1 MVNSI
6 SSCSYGFY
14 NKNYNKMNKG
24 LNDGSC
30 ETASS
35 IAFRGGSCETA
46 SSIAL
51 KNSGAETTSSIAFRA
66 NPTRMVKNV
75 GAKSAVTSLP
85 KKIVAFLAG
94 ALGIGVAAKASEAK
108 TLDSVKF
115 KEVDKLTK
123 YKEKYPELAKALDG
137 YDTYETQYNEVEIPH
152 YSYVGKLAI
161 FETFE
166 KDPQKAYNL
175 AQRLKNDKSKELAPV
190 VLDAIINN
198 YDELKKYPSENSL
211 EESYYKM
218 AIAKQYPLVSDLATL
233 AIKVQNYFPYIFN
246 VVDAIDLAKYSEYCT
261 DKESADALLEVVNK
275 DLNRYRGEARN
286 SAEENIA
293 YAEFY
298 QKHPEMPDVVKDRV
312 FKTKLTPEIETLVEK
327 HLNSSDLNE
336 FVGYV
341 EEYGFDGVDELLKYH
356 TMAPKALR
364 VAKSHCE
371 KVEDVKSLTKKII
384 MTEELFDR
392 IEKDA
397 RTEDRVPYLAEAI
410 KLKTILDSSRVNLS
424 DVPELA
430 EFIKN
435 MDINKK
441 NLYLRMVEDGRCS
454 SIQQMTELLPV
465 YMKYPD
471 TQVTEEM
478 IRKFN
483 DPIARAMG
491 LY

>member
-6 SSCSYGFY
+6 SSCSHGYY

-24 LNDGSC
+24 FNDGSC
-30 ETASS
+30 ETAS
-35 IAFRGGSCETA
+35 G
-46 SSIAL
+46 IAL
-51 KNSGAETTSSIAFRA
+51 KNNGVETTSSIAFRA

-94 ALGIGVAAKASEAK
+94 ALGIGVAAKASETK

-115 KEVDKLTK
+115 KEVDKLTEGNAK
-123 YKEKYPELAKALDG
+123 LAEYKAKYPELAKALDG
-137 YDTYETQYNEVEIPH
+137 YDTYETQYNEVKIPH

-161 FETFE
+161 FEMFE
-166 KDPQKAYNL
+166 KDPQKAYIL
-175 AQRLKNDKSKELAPV
+175 AQRLKHDKSKELTPV

-211 EESYYKM
+211 EDSYYKIG
-218 AIAKQYPLVSDLATL
+218 IAKQNPLVSDLATL

-261 DKESADALLEVVNK
+261 DKESADALLEVVSK
-275 DLNRYRGEARN
+275 DLSRRRGEARN
-286 SAEENIA
+286 SAEENIS
-293 YAEFY
+293 YTQFY

-312 FKTKLTPEIETLVEK
+312 FKTKLTPEIESLVEK
-327 HLNSSDLNE
+327 HLSSSDLNE
-336 FVGYV
+336 FVDYV
-341 EEYGFDGVDELLKYH
+341 EKYGFDGVEELLKYH
-356 TMAPKALR
+356 TMAPRALR

-371 KVEDVKSLTKKII
+371 KVEDVKNLTKKII

-410 KLKTILDSSRVNLS
+410 KLKTLLDTSKVMLS
-424 DVPELA
+424 QTPKLA
-430 EFIKN
+430 EFIEN

-441 NLYLRMVEDGRCS
+441 NLYQRMIEDGRCS

-471 TQVTEEM
+471 TQITNEM
-478 IRKFN
+478 INKFN

-491 LY
+491 L

>member
-6 SSCSYGFY
+6 SNCSHGYY

-24 LNDGSC
+24 FNDGSC
-30 ETASS
+30 ETAS
-35 IAFRGGSCETA
+35 G
-46 SSIAL
+46 IAL

-94 ALGIGVAAKASEAK
+94 ALGIGVAAKASETK

-152 YSYVGKLAI
+152 YSYVSKLAI
-161 FETFE
+161 FEMFE

-246 VVDAIDLAKYSEYCT
+246 VVDAIDLTKYSEYCT
-261 DKESADALLEVVNK
+261 DKESADALLEVVSK
-275 DLNRYRGEARN
+275 DLSRRRGEARN
-286 SAEENIA
+286 SAEENIS
-293 YAEFY
+293 YTKFY
-298 QKHPEMPDVVKDRV
+298 QKHPEMPDAVKDIV
-312 FKTKLTPEIETLVEK
+312 FKTKLTPEIESLVEK
-327 HLNSSDLNE
+327 HLSSSDLNE
-336 FVGYV
+336 FVDYV
-341 EEYGFDGVDELLKYH
+341 EKYGFDGVEELLKYH
-356 TMAPKALR
+356 TMAPRALR
-364 VAKSHCE
+364 VAKSRFG
-371 KVEDVKSLTKKII
+371 KVEDVKNLTKKII

-410 KLKTILDSSRVNLS
+410 KLKTLLDTSKVMLS
-424 DVPELA
+424 QTPKLA
-430 EFIKN
+430 EFIEN

-441 NLYLRMVEDGRCS
+441 NLYQRMIEDGRCS

-471 TQVTEEM
+471 TQITNEM
-478 IRKFN
+478 INKFN
-483 DPIARAMG
+483 DPLARAMG